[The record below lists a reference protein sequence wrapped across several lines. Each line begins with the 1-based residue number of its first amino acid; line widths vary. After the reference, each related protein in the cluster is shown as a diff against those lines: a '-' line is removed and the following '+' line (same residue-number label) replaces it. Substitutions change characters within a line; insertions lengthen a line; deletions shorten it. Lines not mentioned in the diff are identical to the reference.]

1 MTYRIT
7 APQQLETE
15 INLPASK
22 SISNRALI
30 IYALSGRKTMPEH
43 LSDCDDTEVMVNA
56 LKDMPETIDIK
67 AGGTAMR
74 FLTAYLAVT
83 PGEHTITGTERMRH
97 RPINILADA
106 LLRLGADVVVEAS
119 LL

>member
-43 LSDCDDTEVMVNA
+43 LSDCDDSEVMIYA
-56 LKDMPETIDIK
+56 L
-67 AGGTAMR
+67 
-74 FLTAYLAVT
+74 
-83 PGEHTITGTERMRH
+83 
-97 RPINILADA
+97 
-106 LLRLGADVVVEAS
+106 
-119 LL
+119 

>member
-43 LSDCDDTEVMVNA
+43 LSDCDDTVVMVNA
-56 LKDMPETIDIK
+56 LRDMPETIDIK

-83 PGEHTITGTERMRH
+83 PGEHTIT
-97 RPINILADA
+97 
-106 LLRLGADVVVEAS
+106 
-119 LL
+119 